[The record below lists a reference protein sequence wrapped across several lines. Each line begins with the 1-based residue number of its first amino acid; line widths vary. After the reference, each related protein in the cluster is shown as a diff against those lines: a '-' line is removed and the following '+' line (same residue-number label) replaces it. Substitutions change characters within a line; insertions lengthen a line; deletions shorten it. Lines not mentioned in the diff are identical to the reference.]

1 MDGQRASRSRI
12 RPIAGGL
19 LLLWIGGALAL
30 AGCMPDIGTQTV
42 PEAME
47 FDPGT
52 GRVPQP
58 TVLVINPAT
67 GKIDMSLAG
76 VTVPADCLAQ
86 TAMPVAQCEFYQ
98 YLQSLDGF
106 PTTAGAIAPATA
118 ALIPASLK
126 ATNVVVVDIARQKTF
141 PDLAFG
147 VDEATKNLTIDP
159 TAGWDVGALY
169 VGAVRGYANGVKAV
183 GPVEAVDGIE
193 VVASSVMFLLKE
205 ETSLM
210 CGAAT
215 AADIPASCPYMTLLT
230 QQMPDAE
237 ARASLVSLE
246 AVRQGLGALGAFGAM
261 TDLGGMPK
269 AEQAVLWAFPT
280 HSASVIELD
289 PTKGLLPK
297 VNGTRE
303 IRLKVKGEVDPATVT
318 AWSLDAPGTVFLL
331 DLTALANDD
340 LGGGL
345 PAFSVAV
352 ADGAL
357 VLTADADLPDGH
369 TIATLVTTGVK
380 NPAGVALV
388 APPITVLLK
397 SRGPLV
403 DAQGHSQVPSD
414 VSDGDAAQL
423 EGGRADFATLLD
435 DELFASL
442 TGLARAD
449 LAYVYGFNFP
459 NP

>member
-1 MDGQRASRSRI
+1 
-12 RPIAGGL
+12 
-19 LLLWIGGALAL
+19 
-30 AGCMPDIGTQTV
+30 MPDIGAQSI

-58 TVLVINPAT
+58 TVLVINPVT
-67 GKIDMSLAG
+67 GKIDLSLAG

-86 TAMPVAQCEFYQ
+86 AAMPVAQCEFYQ

-106 PTTAGAIAPATA
+106 PTTAGAVAPVTA
-118 ALIPASLK
+118 LLDPASLT
-126 ATNVVVVDIARQKTF
+126 ATNVVVVDLARRKAF
-141 PDLAFG
+141 VDLAFG

-159 TAGWDVGALY
+159 KAGWDVGALY
-169 VGAVRGYANGVKAV
+169 VGAVRGYANGVQAV
-183 GPVEAVDGIE
+183 GGIDAVGGTA

-215 AADIPASCPYMTLLT
+215 ASDIPASCPYMTLLT

-246 AVRQGLGALGAFGAM
+246 TVRQGLGALGAFGAM

-289 PTKGLLPK
+289 PNPKRPLLPT
-297 VNGTRE
+297 VNGPRE
-303 IRLKVKGEVDPATVT
+303 IRLKVKGPVDPATVT

-369 TIATLVTTGVK
+369 TIATLVTTGVQ
-380 NPAGVALV
+380 NPSGVALV
-388 APPITVLLK
+388 ASPVTALLK

-403 DAQGHSQVPSD
+403 DAQGRSQVPSD
-414 VSDGDAAQL
+414 VGDADAALL

-442 TGLARAD
+442 TGLTRGD
-449 LAYVYGFNFP
+449 LAYVYGFDFP
-459 NP
+459 NL